1 MYGLRLPVFKT
12 HRKEMYSVNERAGF
26 PVTRQKKR
34 AAEAARSAL
43 LGAGLH
49 YFASTMV

>member
-1 MYGLRLPVFKT
+1 MYGLRLLYLKPTEKKC
-12 HRKEMYSVNERAGF
+12 RSINERAGF

-43 LGAGLH
+43 PGAGLN